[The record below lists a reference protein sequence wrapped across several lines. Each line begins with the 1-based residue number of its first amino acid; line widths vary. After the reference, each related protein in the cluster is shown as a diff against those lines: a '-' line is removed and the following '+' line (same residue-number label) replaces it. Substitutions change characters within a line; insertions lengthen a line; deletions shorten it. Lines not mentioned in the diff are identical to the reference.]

1 MYNKSIYCGVRMI
14 LLVFFLTLV
23 TLIYCQQN
31 SDCNNFERIQQEGRI
46 GSSEPKNVS
55 IVCDCSYRNLTK
67 IPENL
72 GEVCDCNDTEILPGD
87 VNVLLLNNNDI
98 QKFTAGFFLNFTNL
112 LELDISSNVNVTQLD
127 TDALKGLDNLQVLIM
142 RKLLNGTKYDKH
154 PVAAEL
160 PDGFFSPLYS
170 LRELDMTDWS
180 GRSDRHIRNFGD
192 AICSLNKTQVSNL
205 TFKAINEGGQILWI
219 MKPPLFSCLRHL
231 QIKYL
236 DLRHNSI
243 ITLKEEV
250 LKNFIHLEY
259 LDLSTNF
266 IFGDEN
272 IVTANLSYMRNLVTL
287 NMSLEN
293 FVQFPRPV
301 CVNSSPYGFELNKNK
316 GPREFEKGH
325 QFSNITCKRYIY
337 LPPKLRYLYI
347 SKRNSVLSYYQE
359 ACVHPNNSLEH
370 LDMRLT
376 WATRFSFGYDFNYPH
391 LKFLDF
397 SSCRLVL
404 TTRDTFAYM
413 SNLVFPNISN
423 TYTFYLNEKDHS
435 MFVKWNELFANTSLD
450 NVKILDM
457 SHNGLKGIPGKVP
470 KAMPNVYKLYMNNNK
485 IKNIP
490 SSLNHFANL
499 TFLDLSYNRIV
510 TISDPIR
517 RSLQYIVENKGDMAI
532 NLTGNE
538 LICTCSDFPLVQ
550 WIHRMWFGDFK
561 NHLHFIGLSFNLEH
575 ICKAENVSHCKIN
588 ITSVTKQ
595 AKNEYKDLQR
605 LMTDLCAYDSRKP
618 ILHLSLYAMSLLL
631 VVMFGLLLKFQ
642 NYTIYLYYMAKA
654 FVFNRRNQ
662 TDLTDSEFDAMVCYC
677 QKDYDF
683 VINKLRPVLETEF
696 KYQLCIHHR
705 DFIPG
710 LPISVN
716 IMNTIL
722 KSRRVIFV
730 VSKASIRSRFINFE
744 LQLALEHCSS
754 RVICILFN
762 ECDLLEVKTLLPT
775 LEYFLKT
782 NTYIVWPRQEEG
794 RDVFFARL
802 KDALGRP
809 LFLAE
814 GGRIQ

>member
-1 MYNKSIYCGVRMI
+1 MLHLAC
-14 LLVFFLTLV
+14 LLTLI
-23 TLIYCQQN
+23 TLN
-31 SDCNNFERIQQEGRI
+31 SCKQYSDWNNIEGTGYDERIGFPETN
-46 GSSEPKNVS
+46 NVS
-55 IVCDCSYRNLTK
+55 IECNCSHKNLTE

-72 GEVCDCNDTEILPGD
+72 GKVSECNETEPLPGE
-87 VNVLLLNNNDI
+87 VNVLLLNNNNI

-112 LELDISSNVNVTQLD
+112 VELDISSNVNVTQLD
-127 TDALKGLDNLQVLIM
+127 TDTLKGLENLQILRM

-160 PDGFFSPLYS
+160 PDGFFSYLRS
-170 LRELDMTDWS
+170 LRKLDMTDWS
-180 GRSDRHIRNFGD
+180 GRSDRHLQNFGD
-192 AICSLNKTQVSNL
+192 AICSLNKTQVSNV
-205 TFKAINEGGQILWI
+205 TFRAINALDQILWI

-250 LKNFIHLEY
+250 LKNFMHLEY

-272 IVTANLSYMRNLVTL
+272 IVMVNLSYMENLVTL

-316 GPREFEKGH
+316 GSHKFENGR

-359 ACVHPNNSLEH
+359 SCVHPNNSLEH

-376 WATRFSFGYDFNYPH
+376 WATRFNFGYDFNYPH
-391 LKFLDF
+391 LKYLDF

-404 TTRDTFAYM
+404 STRDTFANM
-413 SNLVFPNISN
+413 SNLVFLNISN
-423 TYTFYLNEKDHS
+423 TYTFYLNEKDQS
-435 MFVKWNELFANTSLD
+435 MFVKWNELFANTLLD
-450 NVKILDM
+450 KVKILDL
-457 SHNGLKGIPGKVP
+457 SHNGLRGIPGKVP
-470 KAMPNVYKLYMNNNK
+470 KSMPNIYKLYMNNNK
-485 IKNIP
+485 IKNFP
-490 SSLNHFANL
+490 SSLNNFTNL
-499 TFLDLSYNRIV
+499 TLLDLSYNRIV

-517 RSLQYIVENKGDMAI
+517 RSLQYIVENKGNMTI
-532 NLTGNE
+532 NVTGNE
-538 LICTCSDFPLVQ
+538 LICTCNDFALVE
-550 WIHRMWFGDFK
+550 WIYQMWFGHFK
-561 NHLHFIGLSFNLEH
+561 NHLYFVGLTFNLEP
-575 ICKAENVSHCKIN
+575 ICKMIGVSVCKFEIAN
-588 ITSVTKQ
+588 ET
-595 AKNEYKDLQR
+595 EYKDIHNF
-605 LMTDLCAYDSRKP
+605 MSDLCAFDSQES
-618 ILHLSLYAMSLLL
+618 IAYLCLYAVSLLL
-631 VVMFGLLLKFQ
+631 VLMFCLLLKFRY
-642 NYTIYLYYMAKA
+642 YTIYLYYMAKA
-654 FVFNRRNQ
+654 FIFTRGNEI
-662 TDLTDSEFDAMVCYC
+662 DLADSEFDAMVCYC
-677 QKDYDF
+677 QNDYDF
-683 VINKLRPVLETEF
+683 VVNKLRPVLETEF

-716 IMNTIL
+716 IMNTIQ
-722 KSRRVIFV
+722 KSRRVMFV

-762 ECDLLEVKTLLPT
+762 ECDLLEIKTLLPT
-775 LEYFLKT
+775 LDYFLKT
-782 NTYIVWPRQEEG
+782 NTYIVWPRQEDG
-794 RDVFFARL
+794 RNLFFARL
-802 KDALGRP
+802 KHALGKP
-809 LFLAE
+809 LFLTE
-814 GGRIQ
+814 GGRIE